1 MTTSAHRPCR
11 LVRTSL
17 TKLSAALAIATFSVV
32 GARPTDGQDAPWYAG
47 PPAWAEPAPVD
58 SSAARVLTDHNGSTS
73 SPIWYAASN
82 SALQEPAPAQPP
94 QPPSPSDVPVQDQE
108 PGNPPTTDGA
118 APAIAAPAETIAPAT
133 DDEEAEEPEW
143 VEVEQKWTLKY
154 GGAVQAD
161 YINWAQT
168 DIPGFFAQDY
178 FEFRRLRF
186 HTEGTGYGVYDFR
199 FQLELEPENDFL
211 DGVVGPDV
219 SIKDMWLGMSELPG
233 RSYVRFGN
241 FFVPFSLEALTS
253 SSNVMFM
260 ERSIPSAGVF
270 SPDREVGA
278 AWYTSSS
285 DERMT
290 LASGVFFDSINEGLK
305 EKVDDNQG
313 VRVGTRWTWTPFYD
327 EPSGGRYMTHVGAGI
342 VYTNDGDG
350 LVRFRTRPS
359 IHEGPRVI
367 DTGIMAAESFTV
379 MNLEWARVA
388 GPLCIQSE
396 WFTTMVDRTVA
407 DDVTLFGS
415 YLQASYFLT
424 GENRVYEPIGRHY
437 GHFGRVKPHTNF
449 WLVPGCRGIGA
460 WEPKI
465 RWSWLDFTD
474 VDEGQ
479 YHDLTVGVNW
489 YWTDRTRWMFEWIH
503 PWTTAQT
510 PFGTTSSNLLATR
523 LDFTF

>member
-1 MTTSAHRPCR
+1 
-11 LVRTSL
+11 
-17 TKLSAALAIATFSVV
+17 
-32 GARPTDGQDAPWYAG
+32 
-47 PPAWAEPAPVD
+47 
-58 SSAARVLTDHNGSTS
+58 
-73 SPIWYAASN
+73 
-82 SALQEPAPAQPP
+82 
-94 QPPSPSDVPVQDQE
+94 
-108 PGNPPTTDGA
+108 
-118 APAIAAPAETIAPAT
+118 
-133 DDEEAEEPEW
+133 
-143 VEVEQKWTLKY
+143 
-154 GGAVQAD
+154 
-161 YINWAQT
+161 
-168 DIPGFFAQDY
+168 
-178 FEFRRLRF
+178 
-186 HTEGTGYGVYDFR
+186 
-199 FQLELEPENDFL
+199 
-211 DGVVGPDV
+211 
-219 SIKDMWLGMSELPG
+219 
-233 RSYVRFGN
+233 
-241 FFVPFSLEALTS
+241 
-253 SSNVMFM
+253 
-260 ERSIPSAGVF
+260 
-270 SPDREVGA
+270 
-278 AWYTSSS
+278 
-285 DERMT
+285 
-290 LASGVFFDSINEGLK
+290 
-305 EKVDDNQG
+305 
-313 VRVGTRWTWTPFYD
+313 
-327 EPSGGRYMTHVGAGI
+327 MTHVGAGI